1 MIDCLFVYFC
11 VFLPVRGIINGKA
24 GKAVA
29 LPKFSDTITLSQPG
43 GGADCAHSLALP
55 HLNFFCDQAP
65 D

>member
-1 MIDCLFVYFC
+1 MTRVTG
-11 VFLPVRGIINGKA
+11 VINDKA